1 MASESF
7 TQFPACTRE
16 QYVETEQI
24 SEHGNETGLLI
35 CAVLKGA
42 DAGDAIC
49 EAAFIADA
57 ERLFSSKF
65 PGTRGTT
72 ADKGKGKHFK

>member
-1 MASESF
+1 MAQSS
-7 TQFPACTRE
+7 TRFPACTRE
-16 QYVETEQI
+16 QYVEIEHI

-42 DAGDAIC
+42 EAGDAIC
-49 EAAFIADA
+49 EAAFTADA
-57 ERLFSSKF
+57 ERLFISKF
-65 PGTRGTT
+65 PGIRGTT